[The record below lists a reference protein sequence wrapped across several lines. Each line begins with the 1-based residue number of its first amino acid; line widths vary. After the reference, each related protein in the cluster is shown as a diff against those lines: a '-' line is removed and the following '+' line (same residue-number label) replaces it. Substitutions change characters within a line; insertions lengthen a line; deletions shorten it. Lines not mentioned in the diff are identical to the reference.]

1 MLSWFRFITIDPVPL
16 SLKAKAVSTLACFT
30 AVFLAGWVT
39 TLLTGTPN
47 SPVLVASLGASAV
60 ILFFIPNSPL
70 AQPWPLIGG
79 QIISA
84 LVGMI
89 CALAIPDVVI
99 AGAFAVG
106 SSVFAMLLLRCL
118 HPPGA
123 ATALTPVTAGSAV
136 TSLGLGFALVPVAIN
151 MLVLFGL
158 AVIVHRWL
166 LNNAYPVVNKKTD
179 AAQSVKQSTTQGLPK
194 ISVSESD
201 LRQALAHSDKF
212 LDVSAADLSQLLS
225 TVQLQNYQQTYGP
238 MTCGDIMVRNIAT
251 LEYGSEVEEA
261 WQLMHSQHLK
271 AVPVIDKARRVIGIV
286 TWNDFFKFID
296 LQPQEKLMDKFLAF
310 VRRTPDVATDKPEA
324 VGHIMTHPVKVL
336 ADTTHIVEL
345 IPLMAEQGFRQ
356 IPVVDAEKRLAGM
369 VYPAHLIAALFKQ
382 R

>member
-16 SLKAKAVSTLACFT
+16 SLKAKAISTLACFA
-30 AVFLAGWVT
+30 AVLLAGWLT
-39 TLLTGTPN
+39 ALLTGTPN

-89 CALAIPDVVI
+89 CALAIPDIVI
-99 AGAFAVG
+99 AGACAAG
-106 SSVFAMLLLRCL
+106 ISVFAMLLLRCL
-118 HPPGA
+118 HPPA
-123 ATALTPVTAGSAV
+123 TATALTPVTAGSAV
-136 TSLGLGFALVPVAIN
+136 TSLGLSFAVVPVAIN
-151 MLVLFGL
+151 VLVLFGL
-158 AVIVHRWL
+158 AVVVHRWL
-166 LNNAYPVVNKKTD
+166 LNNVYPVVNKKTD
-179 AAQSVKQSTTQGLPK
+179 PAQSAKQSTSQALPK

-201 LRQALAHSDKF
+201 LRQALAHGDKF

-225 TVQLQNYQQTYGP
+225 TVQLQSYQQTYGLI
-238 MTCGDIMVRNIAT
+238 TCGDIMVKDIPT
-251 LEYGSEVEEA
+251 LDYGSEVEEA
-261 WQLMHSQHLK
+261 WQLMHNQRLK

-296 LQPQEKLMDKFLAF
+296 LKPQEKLMDKFLAF

-324 VGHIMTHPVKVL
+324 VGHIMTHPVQVL